1 MTTASVDAAV
11 PVLERASPGLV
22 QELKSYVVR
31 HRGEVEA
38 MIRAGENRT
47 PATSP
52 ANVTP
57 KFSTGCLCSLF
68 HATQATL
75 TREGAWRPVSL
86 AAVGSYGRSTLAF
99 ASDLDV
105 RILCEKDLDGARPVA
120 EALLYP
126 LWDSGLSIGHQ
137 VVTPSEMVELA
148 RTDLPT
154 ATGLL
159 DWRVVAG
166 DTQPTPAHARS
177 RVRGRFRRRATS
189 ESSWSCSKSA

>member
-38 MIRAGENRT
+38 MIRAGGPDAGDVASQRF
-47 PATSP
+47 AK
-52 ANVTP
+52 V
-57 KFSTGCLCSLF
+57 FDGLLCSLF

-75 TREGAWRPVSL
+75 TREGAWRQVAL

-105 RILCEKDLDGARPVA
+105 RILC
-120 EALLYP
+120 
-126 LWDSGLSIGHQ
+126 
-137 VVTPSEMVELA
+137 
-148 RTDLPT
+148 
-154 ATGLL
+154 
-159 DWRVVAG
+159 
-166 DTQPTPAHARS
+166 
-177 RVRGRFRRRATS
+177 
-189 ESSWSCSKSA
+189 